1 MILARPERLQPLF
14 RISFP
19 HPLRPSEQ
27 GGPVLGGQV
36 QIEASVYADRSA
48 SRFRVVTAPVRF
60 YSENASPDCAP
71 MWDCLSLPPAPFA
84 SVLAVPPS
92 HYLWRSVPLRIPSP
106 HSVDSDESPSSPSRT
121 RPHFWPHRIPLD

>member
-27 GGPVLGGQV
+27 DGPLLDGQV
-36 QIEASVYADRSA
+36 QIDALLCADRSGKP
-48 SRFRVVTAPVRF
+48 FRVVTARVRF
-60 YSENASPDCAP
+60 YSENASRDCAP

-92 HYLWRSVPLRIPSP
+92 HYPWRSVPLRIPSP
-106 HSVDSDESPSSPSRT
+106 
-121 RPHFWPHRIPLD
+121 